1 MPCAPP
7 ILIPQRPRPR
17 GPSAL
22 FPASFLY
29 STVTDEPEPEYAQAM
44 RPAVFDLDQTLIR
57 AEALD
62 WSLWLSTITEALGVN
77 CPSRKLW

>member
-1 MPCAPP
+1 
-7 ILIPQRPRPR
+7 
-17 GPSAL
+17 
-22 FPASFLY
+22 
-29 STVTDEPEPEYAQAM
+29 M
-44 RPAVFDLDQTLIR
+44 RPAVYDLDQTLIR